1 MVAQDPMV
9 LNLKLLV
16 ELAEVV
22 LEEDILADKLEQ
34 PTLEAVEAAQVKML
48 LEVQEDQA
56 LLLFED

>member
-1 MVAQDPMV
+1 MVIKPI
-9 LNLKLLV
+9 LLA
-16 ELAEVV
+16 ELAEAV
-22 LEEDILADKLEQ
+22 LEEDMPLDKLEQ

>member
-1 MVAQDPMV
+1 MAQDPMV

-16 ELAEVV
+16 ELAEAV

-48 LEVQEDQA
+48 LAVQEDQA

>member
-1 MVAQDPMV
+1 MV

-16 ELAEVV
+16 ELAEAV

-48 LEVQEDQA
+48 LAVQEDQA